1 MSPGF
6 VCSFSVA
13 RIRVQGLGE
22 TARQFAGVHE
32 AVTSIPDEGAER
44 AMLDTVGSP
53 NEPLVLSFLNAHA
66 ANLAWRDRY
75 FSDAITSSDVILR
88 DGVGVRIGLRM
99 SRRPAGLNMNGTDFI
114 PRVMELYRGST
125 IALFGTRDPWL
136 RAAAA
141 HASTNGLVVVATEE
155 GFSPDSRYIQLARE
169 SRPALIILG
178 MGMPRQEGIAIQ
190 LRAALDY
197 PVLIVNGG
205 AILDFLAGK
214 KPRAPAFF
222 RDHGSEW
229 TFRLAMEPKRL
240 ARRYLVG
247 NPTYVLRLFLTE
259 LIKSG
264 GRLVKLSASELR

>member
-6 VCSFSVA
+6 VCGPSVA
-13 RIRVQGLGE
+13 RIRVQRVRE
-22 TARQFAGVHE
+22 TADRFASVHE
-32 AVTSIPDEGAER
+32 AVASILDERAER
-44 AMLDTVGSP
+44 SMLDAVVSP
-53 NEPLVLSFLNAHA
+53 DDPFVLSFLNAHA
-66 ANLAWRDRY
+66 ANLVWRDKH

-88 DGVGVRIGLRM
+88 DGIGVRIGLSMRC
-99 SRRPAGLNMNGTDFI
+99 RPAGLNMNGTDFI
-114 PRVMELYRGST
+114 PRVMELYRGRT

-136 RAAAA
+136 RAAAS
-141 HASTNGLVVVATEE
+141 HASASGLVVVATEE
-155 GFSPDSRYIQLARE
+155 GFSSNSRYIQMARE

-178 MGMPRQEGIAIQ
+178 MGMPKQEGIAIQ

-247 NPTYVLRLFLTE
+247 NPTYVFRLLLTE
-259 LIKSG
+259 FIRNSG
-264 GRLVKLSASELR
+264 RFAKLSAFGR